1 MSDNDDAAQKSRINI
16 HNVYIIQGLINSIML
31 GGLTNG
37 CGGNDPWKVGDMNI
51 CR

>member
-31 GGLTNG
+31 GGVNKWMW
-37 CGGNDPWKVGDMNI
+37 GNDP
-51 CR
+51 